1 MPLDK
6 WCFSTNCLILNNS
19 IHNASR
25 STKLYFWN
33 TAGKR
38 TMLCND
44 DNMVSQLCQCSCIL
58 VCGRIIACLL
68 FVGTRLV
75 EHLYTLCSRL
85 FVHVCIHRFSDR
97 SDFLYERVDLD
108 TLTVETKRGP
118 SMQFV
123 DVCRSSYV
131 LLVTDNLDCVYTYL
145 QNVFLH
151 CDCKSIIK
159 HWYKCFFCNLHVGTM
174 SDFKCEI

>member
-1 MPLDK
+1 
-6 WCFSTNCLILNNS
+6 
-19 IHNASR
+19 
-25 STKLYFWN
+25 
-33 TAGKR
+33 
-38 TMLCND
+38 MLCND
-44 DNMVSQLCQCSCIL
+44 GNMVSHLCQCSCIL
-58 VCGRIIACLL
+58 VYGRIIACLL
-68 FVGTRLV
+68 FVWTRLV

-85 FVHVCIHRFSDR
+85 FVHVCIHRFSDH

-123 DVCRSSYV
+123 DVCRSIYV

-151 CDCKSIIK
+151 CDCESIIK
-159 HWYKCFFCNLHVGTM
+159 H
-174 SDFKCEI
+174 